1 MKNKASKQISEYV
14 NYFPTKRVIIKPF
27 LKCQIDTTNYMLF
40 KQNEI
45 EIHYDD
51 NLYTINHEQINAV
64 ILSMCS
70 RLYNPGIIENNPA
83 KWVVK
88 RFTTGSI
95 GTVMQPVIYNV
106 DIDILCKDKA
116 LQFECTNLDEMSEI
130 ITHLKNTGIIVQ
142 DSLGIEKLLKVYKD
156 KYELFKYLDR
166 TFPKLAKKENL
177 DNPRGVLAN
186 K

>member
-1 MKNKASKQISEYV
+1 
-14 NYFPTKRVIIKPF
+14 
-27 LKCQIDTTNYMLF
+27 MLF

-88 RFTTGSI
+88 K
-95 GTVMQPVIYNV
+95 IYHRINRNSYATC
-106 DIDILCKDKA
+106 DL
-116 LQFECTNLDEMSEI
+116 
-130 ITHLKNTGIIVQ
+130 
-142 DSLGIEKLLKVYKD
+142 
-156 KYELFKYLDR
+156 
-166 TFPKLAKKENL
+166 
-177 DNPRGVLAN
+177 
-186 K
+186 

>member
-1 MKNKASKQISEYV
+1 MKNKVSKQLNEYV
-14 NYFPTKRVIIKPF
+14 NYFSTKRVIIKPF

-88 RFTTGSI
+88 RFTSGSI

-106 DIDILCKDKA
+106 DIDILCKDK
-116 LQFECTNLDEMSEI
+116 
-130 ITHLKNTGIIVQ
+130 
-142 DSLGIEKLLKVYKD
+142 
-156 KYELFKYLDR
+156 
-166 TFPKLAKKENL
+166 P
-177 DNPRGVLAN
+177 
-186 K
+186 

>member
-1 MKNKASKQISEYV
+1 MKNKVSKQLNEYV
-14 NYFPTKRVIIKPF
+14 NYFSTKRVIIKPF

-88 RFTTGSI
+88 RFTTGSNETCQYHDVSYRYNGICFLYFDHAHI
-95 GTVMQPVIYNV
+95 G
-106 DIDILCKDKA
+106 
-116 LQFECTNLDEMSEI
+116 S
-130 ITHLKNTGIIVQ
+130 
-142 DSLGIEKLLKVYKD
+142 
-156 KYELFKYLDR
+156 
-166 TFPKLAKKENL
+166 
-177 DNPRGVLAN
+177 DNA
-186 K
+186 